1 MSAEV
6 YAAYL
11 AACLIVVLVPGP
23 SVALIVANSIRH
35 GTRAG
40 LLNVLGGQIG
50 IACTILVVAI
60 GLTSLIESMGHWF
73 DWLRLAG
80 AAYLV
85 WLGWKMIRAC
95 DAGGKATV
103 AKPPRAAATLSR
115 VLSLPSATPRP

>member
-1 MSAEV
+1 MSFEV

-11 AACLIVVLVPGP
+11 ATCVIVVLAPGP
-23 SVALIVANSIRH
+23 SVTLIVANGIRR

-50 IACTILVVAI
+50 IATTILVVAI

-80 AAYLV
+80 AAYL
-85 WLGWKMIRAC
+85 
-95 DAGGKATV
+95 
-103 AKPPRAAATLSR
+103 
-115 VLSLPSATPRP
+115 PSVH